1 MVQRYSTVSHI
12 ISMRFV
18 WYLTLQSMGAVGG
31 NSGSFYWDVV
41 RTRIGIIIIMY
52 SLESF
57 AREQVELLKL
67 NFN

>member
-1 MVQRYSTVSHI
+1 MD
-12 ISMRFV
+12 
-18 WYLTLQSMGAVGG
+18 AVGG
-31 NSGSFYWDVV
+31 YSGSFYWDVV

-67 NFN
+67 LISIKIFKIFLNFNLLQQIELV